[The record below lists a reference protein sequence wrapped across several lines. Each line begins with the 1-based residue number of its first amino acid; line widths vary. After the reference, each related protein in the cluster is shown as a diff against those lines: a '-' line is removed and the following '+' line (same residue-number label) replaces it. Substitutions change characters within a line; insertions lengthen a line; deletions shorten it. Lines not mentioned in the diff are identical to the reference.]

1 MHLTCVPPLDQPTV
15 EIEALTL
22 LRHGKPNILEE
33 AGEVQFD
40 PTIAQARGQS
50 HQQTPQKQ
58 QTQHSDGPPRFD
70 KP

>member
-40 PTIAQARGQS
+40 PTIAQA
-50 HQQTPQKQ
+50 
-58 QTQHSDGPPRFD
+58 
-70 KP
+70 

>member
-1 MHLTCVPPLDQPTV
+1 MV

-40 PTIAQARGQS
+40 PTIAQA
-50 HQQTPQKQ
+50 
-58 QTQHSDGPPRFD
+58 
-70 KP
+70 